1 MRASPDP
8 LPLPKNRQQKQYP
21 AARVEVG
28 FVPTGIATEATTA
41 PFFAALINRKR
52 LARLIFLRTA
62 TRYFPAVHRS
72 YKFSLL
78 TIGRESE
85 SSRIRL
91 FS

>member
-8 LPLPKNRQQKQYP
+8 LPLPKDRQQKQYP
-21 AARVEVG
+21 AARVQVG

-52 LARLIFLRTA
+52 LARLIDFENRDA
-62 TRYFPAVHRS
+62 IFPAVHRS
-72 YKFSLL
+72 CKFSLL
-78 TIGRESE
+78 TIGREVSQAE
-85 SSRIRL
+85 FAF